1 MEFETSTSS
10 QKRQQRKACDTCRR
24 RKVRC
29 DIRTPTEPCSG
40 CRKAGVECRS
50 TTEWIKPR
58 RQRRRPRP
66 VSDDA
71 QVNHLPSEQV
81 PGASPLE
88 CVAVGTASCSD
99 TRIVTSGTTPLHQ
112 DQGSPSHSDTPDS
125 QDDISRRQHFAR
137 SSLANFFKHGID
149 ADRWAFFDN
158 NENFRIAYIGTGA
171 SNLYHLV
178 DLHGAYKTPS
188 LTSTTADA
196 PLRPGSVS
204 SANPSM
210 RPLHYPYPPIR
221 PNRPWK
227 PNSDTLWLSSAP
239 EIATAVASFP
249 APDVCDALVSAYFQ
263 YVHPCLPVISMPEF
277 LEAYQTPS
285 KPPPLL
291 LFQAVLMAGA
301 HACQHPLVARDRHTV
316 QSVLFEK
323 ASLLFHARHETN
335 RMHLMQT
342 AILFTWHIGDGDTV
356 SEGPWYW
363 SGVAVRLGCGLGA
376 HRNSSTLPTFE
387 ASQYRR
393 SWWTAFVTE
402 VMASLETG
410 RPCAIRSEDI
420 DQLPL
425 SAEDMTDKL
434 DSAQW
439 SLSTTGASSEG
450 LHITPTASSSSP
462 DYLNYMVEL
471 AYIALDIMAAVAPTP
486 SFLVDFNSINT
497 RLGRWLMRSGI
508 LSTKT
513 DMDPMN
519 SHLQMHYNL
528 VLLHLYRS
536 FDKHD
541 SPTVQSTA
549 AQAIITSI
557 ERIVSFDCLCQCQFT
572 AVSALTAA
580 GIQLAYELRSASRNG
595 NVLVLIH
602 TLEQL
607 SRLLECALLLSKYWP
622 NAEAVHRVFQ
632 DVHQKYEGYAE
643 QGMQGEEPDLPD
655 SQPDWSRFLS
665 EMQTFYH
672 GSFDDDQGW
681 LNMSTM
687 PEFT

>member
-1 MEFETSTSS
+1 
-10 QKRQQRKACDTCRR
+10 
-24 RKVRC
+24 
-29 DIRTPTEPCSG
+29 
-40 CRKAGVECRS
+40 
-50 TTEWIKPR
+50 
-58 RQRRRPRP
+58 
-66 VSDDA
+66 
-71 QVNHLPSEQV
+71 
-81 PGASPLE
+81 
-88 CVAVGTASCSD
+88 
-99 TRIVTSGTTPLHQ
+99 
-112 DQGSPSHSDTPDS
+112 
-125 QDDISRRQHFAR
+125 
-137 SSLANFFKHGID
+137 
-149 ADRWAFFDN
+149 
-158 NENFRIAYIGTGA
+158 
-171 SNLYHLV
+171 
-178 DLHGAYKTPS
+178 
-188 LTSTTADA
+188 
-196 PLRPGSVS
+196 
-204 SANPSM
+204 
-210 RPLHYPYPPIR
+210 
-221 PNRPWK
+221 
-227 PNSDTLWLSSAP
+227 
-239 EIATAVASFP
+239 
-249 APDVCDALVSAYFQ
+249 
-263 YVHPCLPVISMPEF
+263 MPEF